1 MVLSDGLRWLA
12 IASRSERKSNLE
24 IIGLEVCEIVCGV
37 AVTCIIVGHV
47 LLVSLR
53 S

>member
-24 IIGLEVCEIVCGV
+24 IIGVEVCEIVCGDWS
-37 AVTCIIVGHV
+37 HV
-47 LLVSLR
+47 DCCGSR
-53 S
+53 AASFA